1 MDKSPNDG
9 ELADYEDCSCFDD
22 EEEDFVLDENIEEK
36 PDDDAD
42 DNEDSDGV
50 DDGGDD
56 DDDDS
61 DGVDESVVEGWM
73 AIHTVGADGVVE
85 GDDESVVE
93 YVMCGNC

>member
-42 DNEDSDGV
+42 DRINWVRPKLNAHRGTICFAAKCMKKTTADAV
-50 DDGGDD
+50 
-56 DDDDS
+56 
-61 DGVDESVVEGWM
+61 SVQN
-73 AIHTVGADGVVE
+73 AANTT
-85 GDDESVVE
+85 
-93 YVMCGNC
+93 NNNNNK